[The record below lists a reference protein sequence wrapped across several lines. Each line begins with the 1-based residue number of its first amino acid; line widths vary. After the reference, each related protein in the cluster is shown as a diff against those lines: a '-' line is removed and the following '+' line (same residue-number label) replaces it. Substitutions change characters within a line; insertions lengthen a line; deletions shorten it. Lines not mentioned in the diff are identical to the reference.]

1 MPKLSNASPEQI
13 ERLRADASAMFGP
26 ILLSEALRRL
36 CKTHGSNCL
45 DEFEKS
51 MADRIEA
58 MQAETPDFGDMKE
71 LAIEQLFA
79 VVKDVRAHPDN
90 KQPLENPAGRRTSGR
105 SEENETL
112 EEQLQSGLEDTF
124 PASDPPAVVSTA
136 IPGGAKDK
144 QPTGVEEH
152 LRRQREAAKRAS

>member
-1 MPKLSNASPEQI
+1 MSKLSSASPEQI
-13 ERLRADASAMFGP
+13 ERLRADASAVFGP
-26 ILLSEALRRL
+26 VLLREALRRL
-36 CKTHGSNCL
+36 CRTHGSDCL

-58 MQAETPDFGDMKE
+58 MQGETSDFGDMKE
-71 LAIEQLFA
+71 FAIEQLFA

-90 KQPLENPAGRRTSGR
+90 KQKLESPSSRRTPGR
-105 SEENETL
+105 SEDEATL

-136 IPGGAKDK
+136 IPGGGKEK
-144 QPTGVEEH
+144 ELTGVEEH
-152 LRRQREAAKRAS
+152 LRRQRQTARRAG